1 MGKNIFS
8 EMNYKTIQSLCP
20 LFLSIFIF
28 SPNDSP
34 SKTMKNAFYFI
45 LKALFVLEIFKFLYF
60 RSSLFVSLSA
70 IALEDDR
77 R

>member
-1 MGKNIFS
+1 METLEQGVKYLKACVRHS
-8 EMNYKTIQSLCP
+8 HQ
-20 LFLSIFIF
+20 IFIF

-45 LKALFVLEIFKFLYF
+45 KKALFVLEIISCFYC
-60 RSSLFVSLSA
+60 RPSLFFSLPA